1 MVEER
6 FDHKLPFHVDMLMPR
21 FPYRP
26 HSSWV
31 QLIFATIV
39 GLILG
44 GFLLAGYLLL
54 F

>member
-1 MVEER
+1 MEER
-6 FDHKLPFHVDMLMPR
+6 YDHKLPFDIDMLVPR

-31 QLIFATIV
+31 QLVFAIIV
-39 GLILG
+39 GSILG
-44 GFLLAGYLLL
+44 GILVTAYFLL

>member
-1 MVEER
+1 MEER

-21 FPYRP
+21 FPYHP

-31 QLIFATIV
+31 QLIFAIIV

-44 GFLLAGYLLL
+44 GFLVAAYLLL